1 MPTAAAPNGST
12 LILSARHKIFGQR
25 TVWALN
31 VSGLIGV
38 SVQRHQEADP
48 APPFWCCPTI
58 SSQQFLVSIFVA
70 GNSHNID
77 SGPTALTDA
86 RGLAVRCLSLFYRLC
101 LSVSLLISMLRAQ
114 PDIHSIVTCLDLT
127 CHYLASALI
136 APINTL
142 CQPKSTPK
150 LTENALRTF
159 QVQIA
164 SLYLAFSSA
173 KSCFHWRFDSF
184 HYRYTFPADNFSGV
198 I

>member
-150 LTENALRTF
+150 PTDDCRERPEN
-159 QVQIA
+159 
-164 SLYLAFSSA
+164 FSSA
-173 KSCFHWRFDSF
+173 DCLVILSIF
-184 HYRYTFPADNFSGV
+184 FSK
-198 I
+198 ILFSLEI